1 MEYSIQALSRLSGV
15 TTRTLRWYDEIG
27 LLKPSRVAESGYR
40 YYGPAEVDRLQDI
53 LYYRALGVELARIK
67 RCLDDP
73 SFDRLAALRSHLT
86 ALEAER
92 ARLEGLIRSVRQTI
106 GAEERKE
113 IMDDKQKFEAFKQR
127 VVDWH
132 QETYG
137 AEARGRYGD
146 AEVEEAQTA
155 VLNLTPEQYQEWTR
169 LGGELQ
175 TALERAVAS
184 GASPE
189 GEDGR
194 AAAALHRR
202 WLTLTG
208 NQYDPA
214 KHRGL
219 AELYVSDP
227 RFTAYYDRAVPG
239 CSRFLRDAGARRPDP
254 PVPRGVLPSP
264 HRHRCPYPPAR
275 ARPAAPA
282 QAGSVPGR
290 REVERGPCRPTLAV
304 RERLENQACPPSG
317 CLLSAL

>member
-73 SFDRLAALRSHLT
+73 SFD
-86 ALEAER
+86 
-92 ARLEGLIRSVRQTI
+92 RLEGLIRSVRQTI

-239 CSRFLRDAGARRPDP
+239 CSRFLRDAVA
-254 PVPRGVLPSP
+254 
-264 HRHRCPYPPAR
+264 CWA
-275 ARPAAPA
+275 
-282 QAGSVPGR
+282 
-290 REVERGPCRPTLAV
+290 
-304 RERLENQACPPSG
+304 ERL
-317 CLLSAL
+317 